1 MVMKNPPR
9 ANFLRISGEDK
20 AGFSG
25 ERFKPTFHT
34 DPWVSM
40 EIDRAVMR
48 ERSMAVRIV
57 VSGPEFHRAADWIE
71 LSLGW
76 GPWSPIALH

>member
-25 ERFKPTFHT
+25 ER
-34 DPWVSM
+34 SALN
-40 EIDRAVMR
+40 DRYTPQIQNIFGLIRLRESDCTGAV
-48 ERSMAVRIV
+48 
-57 VSGPEFHRAADWIE
+57 
-71 LSLGW
+71 
-76 GPWSPIALH
+76 